1 MPRLRKSVAIDYS
14 KGHSSVLRQ
23 VRKRRGVED
32 KPELENV
39 EHRSEGILSFL
50 TTCRGP
56 ECPFASRCPVS
67 SDPSF
72 VGTGCVME
80 LAEAYNH
87 FLEYMVSLNI
97 QPSDYT
103 DIQMVLDL
111 VRTHILSW
119 RIDQMLSLE
128 GMMQENITVQGNRS
142 SVTRVSHPLLAEQR
156 ALLRERQ
163 VIYDKLMASRRARL
177 EREQM
182 EGRAQLDFARMLTQ
196 IAQRAKGS
204 IQVLDSPPAIAALG
218 SPSET
223 TEEEDDG

>member
-1 MPRLRKSVAIDYS
+1 
-14 KGHSSVLRQ
+14 
-23 VRKRRGVED
+23 
-32 KPELENV
+32 
-39 EHRSEGILSFL
+39 
-50 TTCRGP
+50 
-56 ECPFASRCPVS
+56 
-67 SDPSF
+67 
-72 VGTGCVME
+72 ME